1 MGPVSRRE
9 LIARLRALGFDGPY
23 SGGRHSFMRRGS
35 LKVRVPNPR
44 HGGEISVALL
54 REILRQAG
62 VTPEDWDSAG

>member
-23 SGGRHSFMRRGS
+23 SGGRHSFVRKGS
-35 LKVRVPNPR
+35 LKVRVPNP
-44 HGGEISVALL
+44 HEGGEIGVGLL

-62 VTPEDWDSAG
+62 VSPQEWDSVG